1 MYTST
6 EQIINDFDLKVS
18 LKEELRKEL
27 KKKLKDCHPDIAGGE
42 FKTIEQK
49 EYFEKISSAID
60 FLDTPVELSIRQ
72 DIGDL
77 ARIVKD
83 LAQIKNENNFLY
95 KKEES
100 LATRIDSN
108 VKNYISTHLFPKIGS
123 SVIAGVLSILWLF
136 PKSISEHE
144 ILSRYIDIKSTG
156 FTLTWAFALI
166 FTCYI
171 WLILNMLERKE
182 TNRRNSLKLESVQNR
197 LFDNFI
203 RDMIH
208 EKPSESEMIEFT
220 KEDFMDYLRD
230 FDKKTQRL
238 NPRIA
243 LSNPIRTL
251 LGNSKIDIG
260 LAQDLTEI
268 ILNRMQTKEIIKII
282 SKKTISDIFILEIDE
297 NMKNY
302 YR

>member
-1 MYTST
+1 MYTNT
-6 EQIINDFDLKVS
+6 EQIIKDFDLKVS

-27 KKKLKDCHPDIAGGE
+27 KKKLKDCHPDKVGGE
-42 FKTIEQK
+42 FKTTEQK

-108 VKNYISTHLFPKIGS
+108 VKNYVSTHLFPKIGS
-123 SVIAGVLSILWLF
+123 SIITGILSMLWFF

-144 ILSRYIDIKSTG
+144 VLSRYIDVKSIK
-156 FTLTWAFALI
+156 FTLTWALAIIL
-166 FTCYI
+166 TCCI

-182 TNRRNSLKLESVQNR
+182 TDRRNNLKLESIQNK
-197 LFDNFI
+197 LFDDFL
-203 RDMIH
+203 RYMIH
-208 EKPSESEMIEFT
+208 EKPRESDMIEFT
-220 KEDFMDYLRD
+220 KENFINFIRG
-230 FDKKTQRL
+230 FDKKTHRL
-238 NPRIA
+238 SPRQV
-243 LSNPIRTL
+243 LFNRIRIL

-260 LAQDLTEI
+260 LAQDLSEI

-282 SKKTISDIFILEIDE
+282 SQKTISDIFIFELDE
-297 NMKNY
+297 NLRNY
-302 YR
+302 YH